1 MARCPKCDR
10 FYCRECITEHE
21 GRVICAACLARL
33 APAAGEGGRERRG
46 LAWLGHGVR
55 FAAAILVLW
64 IFFYGLGRGLLLMP
78 DAFHEGV
85 LWQRDL
91 WYEE

>member
-1 MARCPKCDR
+1 M
-10 FYCRECITEHE
+10 
-21 GRVICAACLARL
+21 ICASCLARL
-33 APAAGEGGRERRG
+33 AARASSTARPANGLAPPEGERRRGRRG
-46 LAWLGHGVR
+46 LAWVGHGVR
-55 FAAAILVLW
+55 LAAAILVLW
-64 IFFYGLGRGLLLMP
+64 FFFYGLGRGLLLMP